1 MDINMFIELIGTIGF
16 PIACVLALGIFVY
29 KLWQQSVQ
37 REQTLMT
44 EIAENRLVNEKA
56 IETIAHYASRL
67 DVIQSDISEI
77 KNDIVI
83 ITTKIDN

>member
-1 MDINMFIELIGTIGF
+1 MEVSLIVELIGMVGF
-16 PIACVLALGIFVY
+16 PIVCVLALGIFVY
-29 KLWQQSVQ
+29 KLWQQSVA
-37 REQTLMT
+37 RENTLMT

-56 IETIAHYASRL
+56 IETIAHYADSL
-67 DVIQSDISEI
+67 DAIQKDIGEI

>member
-56 IETIAHYASRL
+56 IETIAHYADKL
-67 DVIQSDISEI
+67 DAIQKDIGEI